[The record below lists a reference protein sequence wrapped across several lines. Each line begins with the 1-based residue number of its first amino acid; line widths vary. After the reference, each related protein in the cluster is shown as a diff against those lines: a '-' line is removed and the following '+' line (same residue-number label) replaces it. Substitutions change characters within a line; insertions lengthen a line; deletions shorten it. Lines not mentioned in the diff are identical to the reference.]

1 MYILILDAFIF
12 SHSRLFLSR
21 EIHPRNEK
29 ENCFSSIEKKVQ
41 KRKENDKKNNKQKFK
56 ENVKIF
62 STPLSASLK

>member
-1 MYILILDAFIF
+1 ML
-12 SHSRLFLSR
+12 LFFRTAVCFFRVRYTPETRRKIVFLLS
-21 EIHPRNEK
+21 K
-29 ENCFSSIEKKVQ
+29 KKVQ